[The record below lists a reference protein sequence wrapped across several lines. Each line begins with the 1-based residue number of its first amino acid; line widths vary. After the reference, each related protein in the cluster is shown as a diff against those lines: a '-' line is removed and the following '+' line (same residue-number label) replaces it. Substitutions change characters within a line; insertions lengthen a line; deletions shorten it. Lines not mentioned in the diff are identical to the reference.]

1 MTGTPLSFSL
11 SLSLSLSLDENVLS
25 VTCTHSQVHIYCHVC
40 SIKIPAKKTTPRNAG
55 RGGHVVVVVV
65 VIGCSASTTYRLFFL
80 WRDGFETTV

>member
-11 SLSLSLSLDENVLS
+11 SLSLSLDENVVCYMHPLS
-25 VTCTHSQVHIYCHVC
+25 SPYICHVC

-55 RGGHVVVVVV
+55 QGGHVVVVVV